1 MPICRK
7 FSKLEESEHFCR
19 LPLTAAISL
28 GTEIGLDQVDYIENI
43 KSVDEAAILFTSYIE
58 QDKNCVYRNKQET
71 VFENGS
77 HCTRVLAM
85 IRDALDVPNR
95 FDPEVSNRL
104 FVGKDMFNNV
114 SDLSQEVYGKMSSHL
129 KNFIIE
135 SENLVSH
142 IDEFLKNLESL
153 YTLVG
158 DSFFD
163 DKMKLLEACFGTKID
178 NMQSAMNKN
187 PRKLHYC
194 LVNLQDRRVERSTL
208 FSYVFGSGEQ
218 VDSLNNRIVDMA
230 GTLNTNI
237 ENIRKNEHFLMK
249 KEQELQQQSLSMSR
263 KLDILK
269 ASFNALNFE
278 YKKMFH
284 VSSVE
289 NANVYKFGQKVM
301 DIERLLVYFN
311 EQLRMINDILM
322 STKKVE
328 CYNIHSNIC
337 LNPAASWIQ
346 MRNGDLRIHI
356 QTLVT
361 SPKSTVYVSCMAD
374 WETLK
379 VSSLHNTHMALN
391 DQMLVGDGLK
401 IKQKDLETKSIVNTE
416 MKSIADY
423 LIHDNIFITVKD
435 KLLGFSCLKDE
446 LLFVGSGKVKCTS
459 KIFWTKNDTDDIFSA
474 RGIIS
479 RATISNLYQK
489 SKAKLIISNENELN
503 NDFLT
508 LEHQNET
515 SLGNMLETLN
525 KLPIDA
531 KVGISLGVSGA
542 LILLFLAAIICV
554 RLCWSPTVCCK
565 PLERYRGN
573 HNPQQEPDLLAPE
586 PPLADE
592 AESLTKRATE
602 MVLSQLRGK

>member
-7 FSKLEESEHFCR
+7 FSKLDESEHFCR
-19 LPLTAAISL
+19 LPLAAAISL
-28 GTEIGLDQVDYIENI
+28 GTEIGLDQVDYLENI
-43 KSVDEAAILFTSYIE
+43 KAVDESAILFTSYIE
-58 QDKNCVYRNKQET
+58 QDKNCVYKNKFET
-71 VFENGS
+71 IFEDGS
-77 HCTRVLAM
+77 HCTKVLDM
-85 IRDALDVPNR
+85 IRETLDVPNK

-104 FVGKDMFNNV
+104 FVGKDMSNNV
-114 SDLSQEVYGKMSSHL
+114 SDLTQEVYGKMSAHL

-135 SENLVSH
+135 SNNLISQ

-158 DSFFD
+158 DSFFN
-163 DKMKLLEACFGTKID
+163 DKMELLETCFGTKIESF
-178 NMQSAMNKN
+178 QSAINKN

-194 LVNLQDRRVERSTL
+194 LEKLRNNRVERSSL
-208 FSYVFGSGEQ
+208 FSYIFGNGEQ
-218 VDSLNNRIVDMA
+218 VDSLNNRVVDMA

-237 ENIRKNEHFLMK
+237 ENIQKNEHFLIK
-249 KEQELQQQSLSMSR
+249 KEQELQQQSLSMAR

-269 ASFNALNFE
+269 ANFNALNFE
-278 YKKMFH
+278 YKRMFH

-289 NANVYKFGQKVM
+289 NANIYRFGQKVI

-311 EQLRMINDILM
+311 EQLRMINDVLV

-328 CYNIHSNIC
+328 CYNIHSSIC

-346 MRNGDLRIHI
+346 MKNGDLMIHI

-361 SPKSTVYVSCMAD
+361 SPKPTVYVSCQAD
-374 WETLK
+374 WESLS

-391 DQMLVGDGLK
+391 DEMLVGDGLK
-401 IKQKDLETKSIVNTE
+401 IKQKDLATKSIVNTE

-435 KLLGFSCLKDE
+435 KLLGFSCLKNE

-459 KIFWTKNDTDDIFSA
+459 DIFWTKNETADIFSS

-489 SKAKLIISNENELN
+489 SKAKLVISKDNELN

-508 LEHQNET
+508 LEHQNST

-525 KLPIDA
+525 KLPVNA
-531 KVGISLGVSGA
+531 KVGISLGVSGF

-554 RLCWSPTVCCK
+554 RLCWSPTICCK
-565 PLERYRGN
+565 PLEKFRGN
-573 HNPQQEPDLLAPE
+573 HGPQQEPDLLAPE
-586 PPLADE
+586 TPLADE

-602 MVLSQLRGK
+602 MVLSQLRAK